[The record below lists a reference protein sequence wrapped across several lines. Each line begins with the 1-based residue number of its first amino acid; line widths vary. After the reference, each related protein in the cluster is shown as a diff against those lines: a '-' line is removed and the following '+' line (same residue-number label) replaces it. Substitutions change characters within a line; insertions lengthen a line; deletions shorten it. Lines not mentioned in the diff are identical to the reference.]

1 MNKEWE
7 IFPKCNGGTWDG
19 KNHMG
24 EKVRR
29 RKKRRKKKVCNHV
42 GKMEME
48 MVICEC

>member
-1 MNKEWE
+1 MNEEWE

-29 RKKRRKKKVCNHV
+29 RKKRRKKKSVQPRWKDGN
-42 GKMEME
+42 GNGYM
-48 MVICEC
+48 